1 MESDPGML
9 TWLQKWKQHV
19 IDKED
24 GTTFALWEE
33 SNFQEESGEAHVAST
48 MLQLT
53 NESCNLEYF
62 SPIEA
67 SQGDS
72 EPTVAHGI
80 DNSANEIII
89 VPNTL

>member
-1 MESDPGML
+1 
-9 TWLQKWKQHV
+9 
-19 IDKED
+19 
-24 GTTFALWEE
+24 
-33 SNFQEESGEAHVAST
+33 